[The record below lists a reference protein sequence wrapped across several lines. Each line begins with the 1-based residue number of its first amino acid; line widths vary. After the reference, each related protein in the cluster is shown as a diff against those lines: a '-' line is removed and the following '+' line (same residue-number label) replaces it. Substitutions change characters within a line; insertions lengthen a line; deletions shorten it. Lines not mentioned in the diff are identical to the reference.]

1 MALYKNENLYC
12 YCKCYNCLAFY
23 KHTAIRYNLPVL
35 LKSSNKKK
43 IKIKNWLSLVIIL
56 VTVLT
61 LYAVLL
67 IVMIITEMQVK
78 RKHGAESFNQLPK
91 TYDNDSNGDVI
102 MANLPKKVFLSVG
115 FALWFYIFSFFCSIL
130 VFWMY
135 NVIICLLF
143 DFICKLKQKSKGVE
157 QFHETN
163 FVMLENKKLHEQ

>member
-23 KHTAIRYNLPVL
+23 KNSAIRYNLQVL

-43 IKIKNWLSLVIIL
+43 IKIKNSLSLVIIL

-91 TYDNDSNGDVI
+91 TYDDDSNGDVI

-115 FALWFYIFSFFCSIL
+115 FASWFYILFIFIFSFFLFHFSIL
-130 VFWMY
+130 
-135 NVIICLLF
+135 NV
-143 DFICKLKQKSKGVE
+143 
-157 QFHETN
+157 
-163 FVMLENKKLHEQ
+163 